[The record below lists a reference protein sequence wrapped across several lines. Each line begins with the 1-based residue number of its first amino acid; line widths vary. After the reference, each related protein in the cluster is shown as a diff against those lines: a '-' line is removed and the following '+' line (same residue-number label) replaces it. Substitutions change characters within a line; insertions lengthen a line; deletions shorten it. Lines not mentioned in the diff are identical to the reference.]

1 MLQKK
6 LLLKK
11 LNNKSIYYLYKKE
24 MEGKFTTIQII
35 REYDKINLLE
45 TYLINNNLENC
56 KNIIS
61 NLIDC
66 IIQQDNKN
74 IINNIFLLKK
84 YINEPQPNK
93 IITIKKIVY
102 SIAEETPFDLYININ
117 KLTIKYIN
125 YINQSYVPFI

>member
-1 MLQKK
+1 
-6 LLLKK
+6 
-11 LNNKSIYYLYKKE
+11 